1 MQVSFC
7 QNHPL
12 KTLWLEHKLPSVR
25 YGIYGGKLTPDTVT
39 IEHLQPRSKGGKT
52 TYNNIA
58 LATKLNNNRRSSH
71 PLKNYL
77 TDTMADE
84 YLNQFRGVEVD
95 DFSGDRYIRRVE
107 PTIKRLLKN

>member
-1 MQVSFC
+1 MQITFA

-12 KTLWLEHKLPSVR
+12 KTHWLKGHLPSVR
-25 YGIYGGKLTPDTVT
+25 YGIYGGELTPDTVT
-39 IEHLQPRSKGGKT
+39 VEHLVPRSKGGHT

-77 TDTMADE
+77 TQAQADE
-84 YLNQFRGVEVD
+84 YLEQFKGIEIE
-95 DFSGDRYIRRVE
+95 DFSGDRYIRRVS
-107 PTIKRLLKN
+107 PTIQRLLK

>member
-1 MQVSFC
+1 MFITFGTS
-7 QNHPL
+7 HPL
-12 KTLWLEHKLPSVR
+12 KLHFLKGHLPSVR
-25 YGIYGGKLTPDTVT
+25 YGIYGGELTPDNVT

-84 YLNQFRGVEVD
+84 YLNQFRGVEID

-107 PTIKRLLKN
+107 PTIRRLLK

>member
-1 MQVSFC
+1 MFITFGT
-7 QNHPL
+7 NHPL
-12 KTLWLEHKLPSVR
+12 KTLWLKHKLPSVR
-25 YGIYGGKLTPDTVT
+25 YGIYGGELTPDTVT

-77 TDTMADE
+77 TATMADE
-84 YLNQFRGVEVD
+84 YLKQFRGVEVD

-107 PTIKRLLKN
+107 PTIRRLLK

>member
-1 MQVSFC
+1 MQITFC

-12 KTLWLEHKLPSVR
+12 KTHWLKGHLPSVR
-25 YGIYGGKLTPDTVT
+25 YGIYGGELTPDTCT
-39 IEHLQPRSKGGKT
+39 IEHLVPKSKGGRT

-77 TDTMADE
+77 TATMADE
-84 YLNQFRGVEVD
+84 YLNQFRGVEID

-107 PTIKRLLKN
+107 PTIRRLLK